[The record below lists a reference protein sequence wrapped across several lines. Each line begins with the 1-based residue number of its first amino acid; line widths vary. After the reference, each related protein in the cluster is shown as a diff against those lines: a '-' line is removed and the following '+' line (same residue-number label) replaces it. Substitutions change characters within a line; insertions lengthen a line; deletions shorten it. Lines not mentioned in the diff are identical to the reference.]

1 MIARRKAAKL
11 RCISRDS
18 KAKSTGKQPSLSI
31 RSSSGRFRQGL
42 HHRLHIVPDISRRP
56 RKAQTRKMPARTSK
70 LERSTHENDRT
81 IRCRLARNDFRLEAA
96 AQRRKVNRPKKGFRH
111 DMAHLLPLS
120 TGFHPH
126 VLAQGAVITPRHE
139 AKIDP
144 CPMASTD

>member
-1 MIARRKAAKL
+1 
-11 RCISRDS
+11 
-18 KAKSTGKQPSLSI
+18 
-31 RSSSGRFRQGL
+31 
-42 HHRLHIVPDISRRP
+42 
-56 RKAQTRKMPARTSK
+56 MPARTSK
-70 LERSTHENDRT
+70 LERSAHENDRT

-96 AQRRKVNRPKKGFRH
+96 AQRKIVSRPKKGFRH

-126 VLAQGAVITPRHE
+126 ALAQGAVITPRHE